1 MGEIVASGLGKAYR
15 QYPTRWSRLAEW
27 LLPWQPPRHTAHW
40 VLRDVSFRIDTG
52 EAVGIIGVNGAG
64 KSTLLKLVTG
74 TTLPTTGSVNVT
86 GRLAAMLEL
95 GMGFHPDFTGR
106 QNVLMAGQV
115 LGLQEAEVRALMPEI
130 EAFAEIGDYIDEPSR
145 VYSSG
150 MQMRLA
156 FSVATAVRPDI
167 LIVDEALSVG
177 DAYFQHKSFDRIRR
191 FKRDGT
197 ALLFVS
203 HSMQD
208 VRVLC
213 DRVVLLDQG
222 RVLKDGLPDEV
233 VDYYNAMIAARED
246 AAASV
251 DQKRDDA
258 GWLVTR
264 SGTGEAVV
272 SGFSLLDAETRAE
285 VKVARVG
292 QRLLL
297 ATEVKVIR
305 TVPGLVLGCMIR
317 DRTGHTVWGTNS
329 WHTGQQM
336 KELEA
341 GEVVRFEVTFP
352 CDLGP
357 GSYAVTYA
365 LTFDHSHVASTY
377 EWVDNALVF
386 EVVNVDKPLFV
397 GTTFLNAQFSISRQ

>member
-1 MGEIVASGLGKAYR
+1 MGGIVVSGLGKAYR

-40 VLRDVSFRIDTG
+40 VLRDVSFRIDAG

-115 LGLQEAEVRALMPEI
+115 LGLQEAEVRALMPQI
-130 EAFAEIGDYIDEPSR
+130 EAFAEIGEYIDEPSR

-191 FKRDGT
+191 FKREGT
-197 ALLFVS
+197 SILFVS
-203 HSMQD
+203 HGMQD

-213 DRVVLLDQG
+213 DRVLLLDQG
-222 RVLKDGLPDEV
+222 RVLKDGPPDEV

-246 AAASV
+246 ARASIE
-251 DQKRDDA
+251 QERRDE

-264 SGTGEAVV
+264 SGTGEAIV
-272 SGFSLLDAETRAE
+272 SGFSLLDAQTRAE

-292 QRLLL
+292 QPLLL
-297 ATEVKVIR
+297 AIDVKVVK

-336 KELEA
+336 KELESGA
-341 GEVVRFEVTFP
+341 VVRFEVTFP

-365 LTFDHSHVASTY
+365 LTLDQTHVTSNY

-397 GTTFLNAQFSISRQ
+397 GTTFLDAQFSISRQ